1 VTDRYAAEWEA
12 LARRE
17 PYFTLLTDTS
27 TTVPTAAF
35 FDAGEADVSTL
46 LGTIASLLSRELPL
60 TSVLDFGCGAGR
72 LTLPLARRATRVM
85 ACDLSPTMLLHA
97 RQNAERAGL
106 HNISFLLAEKLAELA
121 PATFDFICSL
131 LVLQYVPTAD
141 GYALIARLAGLLAP
155 GGVAA
160 LHLTVQRPGSGVR
173 RLVRFM
179 RTPRFTHR
187 RRAAARGEE
196 RRPAYLRVHEYDEGV
211 VLDVI
216 EAAGGRVV
224 ARLAAH
230 DGDPAGAVL
239 IVEKRPTL

>member
-1 VTDRYAAEWEA
+1 VTDRFAAEWED

-17 PYFTLLTDTS
+17 PHFSVLTDAGND
-27 TTVPTAAF
+27 VPTATF
-35 FDAGEADVSTL
+35 FDTGEADISAL
-46 LGTIASLLSRELPL
+46 LATIASLLPRAAPL

-72 LTLPLARRATRVM
+72 LTLPLARRAARVV

-106 HNISFLLAEKLAELA
+106 HNISFMLSGELPQLA
-121 PATFDFICSL
+121 PASFDFVCSL
-131 LVLQYVPTAD
+131 LVLQYVPVAD
-141 GYALIARLAGLLAP
+141 GYTLIARLVGLLAP
-155 GGVAA
+155 GGLAA

-173 RLVRFM
+173 RLVRFL

-187 RRAAARGEE
+187 RRAVARGEE
-196 RRPAYLRVHEYDEGV
+196 RRPAYLQVNEYDEGV
-211 VLDVI
+211 VLDVV

-239 IVEKRPTL
+239 IVEKR

>member
-17 PYFTLLTDTS
+17 PYFTLLTDAS
-27 TTVPTAAF
+27 NSVPTAAF
-35 FDAGEADVSTL
+35 FDAGEADISAL
-46 LGTIASLLSRELPL
+46 LAAIASLLSREIPL

-72 LTLPLARRATRVM
+72 LTLPLARRATRVV

-97 RQNAERAGL
+97 RQNSERAGL
-106 HNISFLLAEKLAELA
+106 HNISFLLSQELA
-121 PATFDFICSL
+121 GLATATFDFVCSL
-131 LVLQYVPTAD
+131 LVLQYVPVAD
-141 GYALIARLAGLLAP
+141 GYTVIGRLVGLLAP

-173 RLVRFM
+173 LLVRFM

-187 RRAAARGEE
+187 RRAAARREE
-196 RRPAYLRVHEYDEGV
+196 PAYLRVHEYDEGMVLGV
-211 VLDVI
+211 V

-239 IVEKRPTL
+239 IVEKR

>member
-17 PYFTLLTDTS
+17 PYFTLLTNTS
-27 TTVPTAAF
+27 NSVPTAAF
-35 FDAGEADVSTL
+35 FDTGEADISRL
-46 LGTIASLLSRELPL
+46 LAAIASLLSRDIPL

-72 LTLPLARRATRVM
+72 LTLPLARRATRVV

-106 HNISFLLAEKLAELA
+106 HNISFLLAEELAGLA
-121 PATFDFICSL
+121 PAMFDFVCSL
-131 LVLQYVPTAD
+131 LVLQYVPITD
-141 GYALIARLAGLLAP
+141 GYTVIARLVALLAP

-179 RTPRFTHR
+179 RSARFTHR

-196 RRPAYLRVHEYDEGV
+196 RPAYLRVHEYDEGM
-211 VLDVI
+211 VLDVV

-230 DGDPAGAVL
+230 DDDPAGAVL
-239 IVEKRPTL
+239 IIEKR